1 MTWGGE
7 ELRAATAEGE
17 EAATA
22 DGEEAATA
30 EGEERGEEEAQGGEE
45 GEEEGQGAAQVD
57 EFEHGAVGGGDNQ
70 RDEPREE
77 EADVAPGRPN
87 LFGAFAFAGG
97 AATSSS
103 GLARRRRV

>member
-1 MTWGGE
+1 M
-7 ELRAATAEGE
+7 
-17 EAATA
+17 
-22 DGEEAATA
+22 
-30 EGEERGEEEAQGGEE
+30 
-45 GEEEGQGAAQVD
+45 D